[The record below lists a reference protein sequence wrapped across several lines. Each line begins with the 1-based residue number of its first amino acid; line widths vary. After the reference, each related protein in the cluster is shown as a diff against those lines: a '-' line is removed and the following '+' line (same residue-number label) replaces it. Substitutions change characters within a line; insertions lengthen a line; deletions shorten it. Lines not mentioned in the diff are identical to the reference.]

1 MSYIDIEKQLNKI
14 ESDLETKLRKA
25 NVIDANNKA
34 LKVEKFNKFIDEA
47 IDECNLILRDLEI
60 SRNYDANT
68 NNIVF
73 SRIEAFRA
81 MKGKQAFKVSTKETD
96 GKEQR
101 IIENKNTKRFS
112 LFKRGKGF
120 ALRQI
125 FGQRTPQQ
133 SEENTR

>member
-81 MKGKQAFKVSTKETD
+81 MKENQAFKVSTKETD

-112 LFKRGKGF
+112 LFKRGKGL

-133 SEENTR
+133 SEEKTR